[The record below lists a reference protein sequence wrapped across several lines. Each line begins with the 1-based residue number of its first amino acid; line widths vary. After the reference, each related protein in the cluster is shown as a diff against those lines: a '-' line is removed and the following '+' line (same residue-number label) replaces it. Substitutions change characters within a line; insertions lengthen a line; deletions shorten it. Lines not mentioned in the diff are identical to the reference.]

1 MKLFKATPV
10 FLTLVLL
17 ILHGVCAQVRG
28 NDFAD
33 VEIRQ
38 SFKPFILAD
47 ALMMDLGGV
56 RILERKDN
64 TKLIYAIAATSNKH
78 PLHQRTVAR
87 SKALKNLLAYFNGVE
102 LDAQKKL
109 DSKKTTIITDD
120 EITYKIVKQLDETII
135 KTVRGKVQGLPTVGT
150 WRSSDRALYY
160 MAIGGVI
167 DSEGKI
173 VHEKLPE

>member
-1 MKLFKATPV
+1 M
-10 FLTLVLL
+10 
-17 ILHGVCAQVRG
+17 
-28 NDFAD
+28 
-33 VEIRQ
+33 
-38 SFKPFILAD
+38 
-47 ALMMDLGGV
+47 
-56 RILERKDN
+56 ERKDN
-64 TKLIYAIAATSNKH
+64 TKLIYAIAATSNKD
-78 PLHQRTVAR
+78 PLDQRTVAR

-120 EITYKIVKQLDETII
+120 EITHKIVKQLDETII
-135 KTVRGKVQGLPTVGT
+135 KAVRGKVQGLPTVGT

-167 DSEGKI
+167 DSEGKL